1 MDYKKE
7 ENKEE
12 FLNFKSS
19 VFRDFENFVDELSK
33 DVNMKD
39 KYKKAVNLTYWLND
53 YKKYLKQEKSFN
65 PKFLPV
71 YKKGSIVEVNLGFNI
86 GTEYGGVHYG
96 IVLTPNDTKRNSN
109 LTILPLSSMKA
120 NKTKKDLH
128 TYELFLGAE
137 IYNILTEKAM
147 LLLNDI
153 QNEINKLPEILSNI
167 NIEDEHTEF
176 PIAIDLKGKID
187 FEKLEKRRIQAY
199 NCLNKS
205 KKMKKGSFAK
215 INQITTI
222 SKMRVRDPLN
232 ELSPLYNVVVSDDI
246 MNYINKFLE
255 HFFKF

>member
-1 MDYKKE
+1 M
-7 ENKEE
+7 
-12 FLNFKSS
+12 
-19 VFRDFENFVDELSK
+19 
-33 DVNMKD
+33 
-39 KYKKAVNLTYWLND
+39 
-53 YKKYLKQEKSFN
+53 
-65 PKFLPV
+65 
-71 YKKGSIVEVNLGFNI
+71 NLGFNI

-96 IVLTPNDTKRNSN
+96 IVLTPNDTKKNSN

-137 IYNILTEKAM
+137 IYNILTEKAI

-153 QNEINKLPEILSNI
+153 QNEINKLSEILSNM

-176 PIAIDLKGKID
+176 PISIDLKGKID
-187 FEKLEKRRIQAY
+187 FEKLEKRRIQAF
-199 NCLNKS
+199 NCLKKS
-205 KKMKKGSFAK
+205 EKMKKGSFAK